1 MRSRWSVCL
10 SLTVLLAGC
19 QGLPPDEGQ
28 VPLAS
33 LESGARVALDAP
45 LGVPAARNR
54 IYFQAGHPVI
64 PAKLDVARP
73 YCALETAVTRTVP
86 WEINEDDFVVAK
98 VRRGH
103 ERMADGVSARAVV
116 LLLRSRQQPEIN
128 KMVCGRA
135 KSAGDAPVTIAE
147 WRATV
152 GPYFRL
158 R

>member
-1 MRSRWSVCL
+1 MRFHFPLLL
-10 SLTVLLAGC
+10 SLTAMLAGC

-33 LESGARVALDAP
+33 LKSGAHVMLDSPVAIP
-45 LGVPAARNR
+45 PARNR
-54 IYFQAGHPVI
+54 IYFQSGRPVAL
-64 PAKLDVARP
+64 AKLDVARP
-73 YCALETAVTRTVP
+73 YCALEMAVTRTVP

-103 ERMADGVSARAVV
+103 ERLADGVSAHAVV
-116 LLLRSRQQPEIN
+116 LLLRSRQQLEIN

-135 KSAGDAPVTIAE
+135 KSAGDAPLTVAE

-152 GPYFRL
+152 GSYFRL